1 MQLALVLAETT
12 SSAILAMAT
21 AQASCPGLDLPL
33 TQCALTMQ
41 LALREL
47 VPHRNGYSH
56 PLVEQKLNGH
66 SISEEES
73 GWDPDPVHEQIEVGR
88 CRALLLETIRRA
100 AHDWVLYRISNRLP
114 YKQIADEA
122 YIWLFEERPG
132 HEHWR
137 ERAKENR
144 LITAFLSIC
153 EALDLEPATVRA
165 RVKKMTVKTIMGAG
179 RPPERR
185 YSRETQ
191 DDVIYEEHSL
201 VDLDIE
207 SLDDTD
213 RYNSRYEAQYATTT
227 LGYL

>member
-12 SSAILAMAT
+12 SSAILAMAA
-21 AQASCPGLDLPL
+21 AQALCPGLNLPL
-33 TQCALTMQ
+33 DQCALTMQ
-41 LALREL
+41 LALKEL
-47 VPHRNGYSH
+47 VPYKNGHSH
-56 PLVEQKLNGH
+56 PLAEQKLNRH
-66 SISEEES
+66 FPLEEES
-73 GWDPDPVHEQIEVGR
+73 AWGPDPVHEQIEVGR

-122 YIWLFEERPG
+122 YIWLFEEGPG
-132 HEHWR
+132 HEHWK
-137 ERAKENR
+137 ERIKEER

-153 EALDLEPATVRA
+153 EALDLEPETVRA

-185 YSRETQ
+185 HSRESQ
-191 DDVIYEEHSL
+191 DEVIYEEHSL
-201 VDLDIE
+201 VDLNVE
-207 SLDDTD
+207 SLDATD
-213 RYNSRYEAQYATTT
+213 HYSSRYEAQYATTT